1 MTVKELI
8 ATLKRFNGDLRVEI
22 ETSEGDTIEDFTID
36 EAFGTM
42 VLKEF

>member
-1 MTVKELI
+1 MNVKELV
-8 ATLKRFNGDLRVEI
+8 ATLKRFNGELRVEI